1 MKLADLNELE
11 FDNLANWPF
20 PAKIGGVALVCAFL
34 VAMGY
39 YFDTQVQMQD
49 LEKAR
54 AQETELRQLF
64 EFKQRKAINLDVYRG
79 QMREIEKTF
88 GSLLRQLPSR
98 TEVAELL
105 SEVNQAGLEA
115 GLEFELFKPQPE
127 VPAEFYAELP
137 VKLRVKGKYHQFG
150 TFVSNVAS
158 LPRIVTLHD
167 FQIVP
172 SQKTDGGVLVM
183 EATAKTYRY
192 LDENEMKKLSGK

>member
-20 PAKIGGVALVCAFL
+20 PAKIGGVVLVCAL
-34 VAMGY
+34 IAALGY
-39 YFDTQVQMQD
+39 YFDTQAQMQD

-79 QMREIEKTF
+79 QMHEIEKTF

-150 TFVSNVAS
+150 TFVSNVAG

-172 SQKTDGGVLVM
+172 SQKTETGVLVM